1 MSAPA
6 SASASPPGAPPRPL
20 LVGVVVFGG
29 VMQMDFIGPTMYLE
43 QLPHHGVPVTFA
55 TISHQAGALRSS
67 SFPETGLPL
76 FASAGFRELEDTHI
90 DILVIPGGRGRVE
103 MQRDAAFLAFLRAK
117 AERATYVLTVCTG
130 SAILADTGF
139 LDGRHATTNKLAF
152 KEVAGKYPRVKWAPK
167 ARWVVDGNLWTSS
180 GVTAGMDMGYA
191 FVAATYGQQVADHL
205 ARYLEVSHHPSSA
218 DDDPFAV
225 DMDA

>member
-1 MSAPA
+1 MSAPT
-6 SASASPPGAPPRPL
+6 SESPKPL

-43 QLPHHGVPVTFA
+43 QLPHHGVPVTFT
-55 TISHQAGALRSS
+55 TISHKSGPLRSS

-76 FASAGFRELEDTHI
+76 FASAGFRELADKHI

-103 MQRDAAFLAFLRAK
+103 MQRDAEFLAFIREK

-139 LDGRHATTNKLAF
+139 MDGRNATTNKIAF
-152 KEVAGKYPRVKWAPK
+152 KEIATKYPSVNWAPK

-205 ARYLEVSHHPSSA
+205 ARYLEVGNHPSSA
-218 DDDPFAV
+218 EDDPFAV
-225 DMDA
+225 ELDS